1 MSKSDNAIVSTPLS
15 GAHGHARSA
24 AGAQR
29 AEPTSRGSAA
39 PNPSGTDEPVNSLD
53 VLISLT
59 DKQRAVLDLLIEH
72 KTSKEI
78 SRILGISHHTV
89 DQRIMLARAK
99 VGVATRGEVAQ
110 AYRRLVANA
119 APTASIYE
127 RSVYDFS
134 DVAPPLDALQE
145 VVREDK
151 TDWNQSPP
159 NRRDALP
166 RAMFQSGEALAE
178 PYHHVLPEMFDGPYG
193 TYIRLGTIAVFAM
206 FLILIVMGGLA
217 MFAQLSQII
226 AH

>member
-1 MSKSDNAIVSTPLS
+1 MGKSDHSVASPPPPGLDESAQFPASRANADQCGT
-15 GAHGHARSA
+15 ARS
-24 AGAQR
+24 
-29 AEPTSRGSAA
+29 ESADSDLGQA
-39 PNPSGTDEPVNSLD
+39 ILTA
-53 VLISLT
+53 LT

-99 VGVATRGEVAQ
+99 LGVATRNEVAQ
-110 AYRRLVANA
+110 AYRRLLANTA
-119 APTASIYE
+119 AAASIYE

-134 DVAPPLDALQE
+134 DVAPPLDALHE
-145 VVREDK
+145 PGREDRV
-151 TDWNQSPP
+151 DWIESPP
-159 NRRDALP
+159 NRRDALGKV
-166 RAMFQSGEALAE
+166 AFQGGEALAE

-193 TYIRLGTIAVFAM
+193 TYVRLGTIAIFAM

>member
-1 MSKSDNAIVSTPLS
+1 MGKSDHKLALPRLPNA
-15 GAHGHARSA
+15 GRSA
-24 AGAQR
+24 D
-29 AEPTSRGSAA
+29 SAA
-39 PNPSGTDEPVNSLD
+39 DQAIADQDGTSLSESADSGIAQGILTA
-53 VLISLT
+53 LT

-99 VGVATRGEVAQ
+99 LGVATRGEVAQ
-110 AYRRLVANA
+110 AYRRLLAIP
-119 APTASIYE
+119 APVSAIYE
-127 RSVYDFS
+127 RTVYDFS
-134 DVAPPLDALQE
+134 DVAPLADVQQDRS
-145 VVREDK
+145 REDR
-151 TDWNQSPP
+151 TDWIQGLPS
-159 NRRDALP
+159 RRDALQ
-166 RAMFQSGEALAE
+166 RAVYRSGEALAE

-193 TYIRLGTIAVFAM
+193 TLLRLGTIAAFAL

>member
-1 MSKSDNAIVSTPLS
+1 MGKSEHSLASPV
-15 GAHGHARSA
+15 
-24 AGAQR
+24 
-29 AEPTSRGSAA
+29 SRGSGSDVAA
-39 PNPSGTDEPVNSLD
+39 RAASDRDGTMRSDSVSSGDFDDILTT
-53 VLISLT
+53 LT

-72 KTSKEI
+72 RTSKEI

-99 VGVATRGEVAQ
+99 LGVATRGEVAQ
-110 AYRRLVANA
+110 AYRRLVANT
-119 APTASIYE
+119 APASSIYE

-134 DVAPPLDALQE
+134 DVAPPVDALQE
-145 VVREDK
+145 PERDDR
-151 TDWNQSPP
+151 TDWTNSPLS
-159 NRRDALP
+159 RRDAL
-166 RAMFQSGEALAE
+166 QGQVLISDEALAE

>member
-1 MSKSDNAIVSTPLS
+1 MGSERSESTDSMNAEAIL
-15 GAHGHARSA
+15 A
-24 AGAQR
+24 
-29 AEPTSRGSAA
+29 
-39 PNPSGTDEPVNSLD
+39 
-53 VLISLT
+53 SLT

-99 VGVATRGEVAQ
+99 LGVATRGEVAQ
-110 AYRRLVANA
+110 AYRRLVANSTPVA
-119 APTASIYE
+119 AIYE

-134 DVAPPLDALQE
+134 DVAPPADHLQ
-145 VVREDK
+145 VPIREDK
-151 TDWNQSPP
+151 VDWNQSHPD
-159 NRRDALP
+159 RKDAL
-166 RAMFQSGEALAE
+166 AKGAFQNGEAWAE

-193 TYIRLGTIAVFAM
+193 TYIRLGTIAIFAM

>member
-1 MSKSDNAIVSTPLS
+1 MSKSDNTNVSPPPS
-15 GAHGHARSA
+15 GAYGSSRFSA
-24 AGAQR
+24 GPLVAGLVGPDGFA
-29 AEPTSRGSAA
+29 GSD
-39 PNPSGTDEPVNSLD
+39 SGDCNN
-53 VLISLT
+53 VLTSLT

-99 VGVATRGEVAQ
+99 LGGATRGEVAQ
-110 AYRRLVANA
+110 AYRRLVTNSSA
-119 APTASIYE
+119 TASIYE

-134 DVAPPLDALQE
+134 AVALPFAPYQE
-145 VVREDK
+145 PVREDR
-151 TDWNQSPP
+151 TDWTQSPP
-159 NRRDALP
+159 SRLDARP
-166 RAMFQSGEALAE
+166 SGVFHSDEVLAE
-178 PYHHVLPEMFDGPYG
+178 PYHRVLPEMFDGPYG
-193 TYIRLGTIAVFAM
+193 TYVRLGTIAAFAM